1 MKVTYTRDW
10 FVFKVGPLLRSNFLP
25 PAEYV
30 PSPPSQERVC
40 EGEDQMHTEHGLTF
54 PSLHD
59 NLMAEKGAKNPLQ
72 HHNGGPHSALAT
84 LAMLSSWQVSTLEN
98 SIKLRLMKT
107 HNPKWFIQIPL
118 LFMVGF
124 PGSSDGKESACG
136 AGDPGSIPGLGRPPG
151 EGNSYHSSFVA
162 WRIPWTV

>member
-10 FVFKVGPLLRSNFLP
+10 LVFKVGPLLRSNFLP

-30 PSPPSQERVC
+30 PSPPSQKGVC

-59 NLMAEKGAKNPLQ
+59 NLMAEKAAKNPLQ

-84 LAMLSSWQVSTLEN
+84 LAILISWQVSTFEN

-118 LFMVGF
+118 LLMVGF